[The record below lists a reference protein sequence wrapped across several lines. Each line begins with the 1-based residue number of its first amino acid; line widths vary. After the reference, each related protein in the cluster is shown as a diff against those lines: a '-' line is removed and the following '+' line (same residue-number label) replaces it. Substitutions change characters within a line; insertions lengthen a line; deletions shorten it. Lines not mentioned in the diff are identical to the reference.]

1 MVGSSASKAGKKDY
15 MVYSASKAALLNLW
29 QGAKDAFADTAVAGV
44 ISTNPAYLMN
54 DALDGQPVALR
65 GRVPVKVQGFTRKG
79 DLLVTGSIP
88 GVAVSV
94 GRDSK
99 YGQAVFAKALE
110 NKTTA
115 DVGVIEAVI
124 I

>member
-1 MVGSSASKAGKKDY
+1 
-15 MVYSASKAALLNLW
+15 
-29 QGAKDAFADTAVAGV
+29 
-44 ISTNPAYLMN
+44 
-54 DALDGQPVALR
+54 
-65 GRVPVKVQGFTRKG
+65 
-79 DLLVTGSIP
+79 LLVTGNIP

-110 NKTTA
+110 NKTTP